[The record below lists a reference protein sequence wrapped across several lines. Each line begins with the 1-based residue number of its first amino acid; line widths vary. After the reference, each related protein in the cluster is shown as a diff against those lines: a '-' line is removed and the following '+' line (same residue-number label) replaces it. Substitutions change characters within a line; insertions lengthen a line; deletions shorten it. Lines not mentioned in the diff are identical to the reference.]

1 MKYLTKVVETYRLA
15 NEKEVETFLN
25 ELKADNRFEV
35 SKYTSTKK
43 EVKSKGEIIDEYI
56 RFEVT
61 KLFNSE
67 KEPET
72 SIEVDYK
79 VGGNY
84 SESEY

>member
-35 SKYTSTKK
+35 SKYISTKK
-43 EVKSKGEIIDEYI
+43 EIKSKGEIVDEYI

-61 KLFNSE
+61 KIFNSE
-67 KEPET
+67 KEPT
-72 SIEVDYK
+72 TGIEVDYK
-79 VGGNY
+79 VGGSY
-84 SESEY
+84 SEGEY